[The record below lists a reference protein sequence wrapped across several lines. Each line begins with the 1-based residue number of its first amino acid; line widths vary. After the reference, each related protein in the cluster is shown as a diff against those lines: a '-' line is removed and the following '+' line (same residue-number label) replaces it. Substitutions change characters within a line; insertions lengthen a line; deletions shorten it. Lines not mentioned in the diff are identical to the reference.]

1 MESDR
6 DSDTSRARVNDIG
19 SCCCSC
25 CCCCCCS
32 AVVVVAAAAVVEVAA
47 ELGGAIFCLS
57 WRSLSGGDDVGD

>member
-1 MESDR
+1 MG
-6 DSDTSRARVNDIG
+6 AVVAAVVVAAA
-19 SCCCSC
+19 
-25 CCCCCCS
+25 